1 MKEVAQHVQDMY
13 GMRLSPAQLTAFE
26 TYEQQLMEWNTC
38 YNLTAIKESEKIRA
52 LHFLDSLTCLDVIR
66 DTPMERM
73 IDIGSGAGFPG
84 LPLKIIYPGIH
95 LTLVDSVGKKTR
107 FCSHMVKTL
116 ALEGVDVIKDRAE
129 VLGQQPEHRQQ
140 YDWALARAVAVLPV
154 LVEYLL
160 PLVRVGGS
168 MLAMKGEAA
177 HAEAHSAE
185 HAIKVLGG
193 HLREVVRVTL
203 PGIAE
208 EHYLIVIDKVAATP
222 PGYPRRVGVPSKKP
236 LKLDG
241 DFISDLN

>member
-1 MKEVAQHVQDMY
+1 
-13 GMRLSPAQLTAFE
+13 MRLSPAQLTAFE
-26 TYEQQLMEWNTC
+26 TYEQQLMEWNTR
-38 YNLTAIKESEKIRA
+38 YNLTAIKEPEKIRVR
-52 LHFLDSLTCLDVIR
+52 HFLDSLTCLEVIR

-84 LPLKIIYPGIH
+84 LPLKIIYPSIH

-107 FCSHMVKTL
+107 FCSHTVEAL
-116 ALEGVDVIKDRAE
+116 ALEGVDVIQERAE

-185 HAIKVLGG
+185 HAINVLGG

-208 EHYLIVIDKVAATP
+208 EHYLVVIDKVAATP

-236 LKLDG
+236 LKLDR
-241 DFISDLN
+241 DFISDQN